1 MYMGA
6 RTKHPLH
13 PHPISIN
20 DSLRFLVFIKNL
32 QITCK
37 NLLCIGCGLISGF
50 GLTYGVNDVAG
61 VNGGVGFPGTGLC

>member
-1 MYMGA
+1 MA
-6 RTKHPLH
+6 K
-13 PHPISIN
+13 
-20 DSLRFLVFIKNL
+20 KNVCEKKNRNRM
-32 QITCK
+32 Q